1 MAALAAAMTSAAA
14 SGVTSTPT
22 SPSSSVAIAI
32 TDLSGAPV
40 RRTRVGQVLRFEVVP
55 KQGATLSKWMRVCVE
70 RGNGNY
76 CAPPSR
82 PHVLVRRVRASL
94 VVDGRVRAKVI
105 RFTNT
110 TLVTKS
116 IPVVG

>member
-1 MAALAAAMTSAAA
+1 
-14 SGVTSTPT
+14 
-22 SPSSSVAIAI
+22 
-32 TDLSGAPV
+32 
-40 RRTRVGQVLRFEVVP
+40 
-55 KQGATLSKWMRVCVE
+55 
-70 RGNGNY
+70 
-76 CAPPSR
+76 
-82 PHVLVRRVRASL
+82 VRASL